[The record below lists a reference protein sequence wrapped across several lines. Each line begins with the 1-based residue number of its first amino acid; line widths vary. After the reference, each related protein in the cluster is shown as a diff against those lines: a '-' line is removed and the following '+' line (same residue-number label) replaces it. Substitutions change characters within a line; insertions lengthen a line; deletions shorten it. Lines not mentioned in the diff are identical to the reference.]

1 MLLANCH
8 PDARD
13 AVQRDIHASRE
24 TIAAATVDTAARIAS
39 WKSWEKYAHLCQLD
53 PFFRNVP
60 FPIQQQSLLAFASR
74 VRTGSYGNGRQV
86 GFQSVEKAIRHVA
99 QTQVL
104 AGFPDPR
111 RRYGTKELDL
121 PFQHLLKSFKDDD
134 PAPKPQVALPVDT
147 IAAAASASLQPHA
160 SLLAAATGD
169 LITAA
174 FYFLLRVGEYTM
186 PSQRRRTRTVQFR
199 CQDVRL
205 WRNRQLIPHDAPK
218 EVLLSADS
226 VTLYLDNQKNGNRGA
241 TIHHTAVDGWFC
253 PVKCLARRVASIRAA
268 GMPDSTPL
276 SYVSPGIHVVADH
289 ILKSVWAAA
298 MQTGLIQHAGY
309 SVDRIGAHS
318 LRASGAMALKLNGYT
333 AEDIMKIG

>member
-1 MLLANCH
+1 M
-8 PDARD
+8 
-13 AVQRDIHASRE
+13 
-24 TIAAATVDTAARIAS
+24 
-39 WKSWEKYAHLCQLD
+39 CQLD

-60 FPIQQQSLLAFASR
+60 LPVQQQSLLAFAAR
-74 VRTGSYGNGRQV
+74 IRTGSLGKGRQV
-86 GFQSVEKAIRHVA
+86 GYQSVEKAMRHVA

-121 PFQHLLKSFKDDD
+121 PFQHLLKSLKDED
-134 PAPKPQVALPVDT
+134 PPPRPQLALPVDT
-147 IAAAASASLQPHA
+147 IALAAAAALQPLA
-160 SLLAAATGD
+160 SPLATATGD

-186 PSQRRRTRTVQFR
+186 PSKNRRTRTVQFR

-205 WRNRQLIPHDAPK
+205 WRNRQLIPHDAPLAQ
-218 EVLLSADS
+218 LLLADS

-253 PVKCLARRVASIRAA
+253 PAKCLARRVASIRQS

-276 SYVSPGIHVVADH
+276 SYVSPGTHVVADH
-289 ILKSVWAAA
+289 ILKAVRAAA
-298 MQTGLIQHAGY
+298 MQSGLVLHAGY
-309 SVDRIGAHS
+309 SLDRIGAHS
-318 LRASGAMALKLNGYT
+318 LRASGAMALKLNGYS
-333 AEDIMKIG
+333 AEDIMKIGRWTSTTFLTYIHSQIAALNHGIAANMSRRIAFHNVGG